1 MLKNWNIR
9 FWEYDF
15 QSPFWL
21 WLLLLIP
28 VILLLMVRKER
39 KRRGEWK
46 FSGSSETQRSFST
59 RWVVTLRQI
68 MIGVNAIILTLLILA
83 MAKPFHWSSYDDVE
97 ENYKN
102 GIDIILAMDVS
113 VSMLAMDFEPNR
125 LEASKRVA
133 KEFIDGRKGDR
144 IGLVAYAGEAYTA
157 CPATLDYTILKKQ
170 IDQIGGE
177 NIEGGTAIGTGLGT
191 AVTRLRNDSLPSKVI
206 ILLTD
211 GSNNSGEI
219 DPLTAAELAR
229 SKNIRVYTIGVGSNG
244 EAPTPVI
251 TPFGIRYEN
260 MPVEIDEM
268 TLMKIAQIANGQ
280 YFRATDEESLKTIY
294 KEIEQLEKRKMMDQ
308 QFKSEPPATPMAFLN
323 WAFVLS
329 ILSWAI
335 NRYLFKMYE

>member
-1 MLKNWNIR
+1 MLNSWNIR
-9 FWEYDF
+9 IWEYEF
-15 QSPFWL
+15 LSPQWF

-28 VILLLMVRKER
+28 FIYVILIRNER
-39 KRRGEWK
+39 YKKGEWK
-46 FSGSSETQRSFST
+46 YSGSSESQQNFTT
-59 RWVVTLRQI
+59 RWILILRNSLIGLNVVVL
-68 MIGVNAIILTLLILA
+68 VLLITALS
-83 MAKPFHWSSYDDVE
+83 KPYHWSSNDDLE

-133 KEFIDGRKGDR
+133 KEFIDGRRGDR
-144 IGLVAYAGEAYTA
+144 IGLVVYAGEAYTA
-157 CPATLDYTILKKQ
+157 CPATLDYDILKKQ
-170 IDQIGGE
+170 IDHLGQE
-177 NIEGGTAIGTGLGT
+177 NLEGGTAIGTGLGT

-211 GSNNSGEI
+211 GSNNSGDI

-260 MPVEIDEM
+260 MPVEIDET

-280 YFRATDEESLKTIY
+280 YFRATDEKSLKSIY
-294 KEIEQLEKRKMMDQ
+294 EEIEKLEKRKILDQ
-308 QFKSEPPATPMAFLN
+308 QFKSESPATPAAFLN
-323 WAFVLS
+323 WAFILS
-329 ILSWAI
+329 ILSWSTKT
-335 NRYLFKMYE
+335 YFFKMYE